1 MNFFKKNITDAG
13 VIKFLS
19 DNPDFFLKNP
29 DALEKLEI
37 KHETGEA
44 VSLIEKQVEIIKKKN
59 LLSNTKLSEF
69 LSNAEY
75 NQQLFIKVQ
84 KLVLQILN
92 EKNIEELS
100 KLTEAFFEK
109 ELGTEICKIYFF
121 TQEELFEL
129 SNERIITPEIAT
141 SIFSEAFN
149 SSDLALGGINKELSS
164 MVFGSKANVEEGA
177 ICKLHCEKIAG
188 TLALGSSS
196 KGKFTKDSETLFLEF
211 LVAVFSNRVDT
222 IIKNINA

>member
-1 MNFFKKNITDAG
+1 MNFFKKSISDSE

-29 DALEKLEI
+29 DTLEKLEI

-59 LLSNTKLSEF
+59 LLNKSRLSEF
-69 LSNAEY
+69 LVNAEY

-84 KLVLQILN
+84 KLVLKILN
-92 EKNIEELS
+92 EKNIEKLS
-100 KLTEAFFEK
+100 ELTETFFEK

-121 TQEELFEL
+121 TQEGLFEL

-141 SIFSEAFN
+141 SIFSEVFN
-149 SSDLALGGINKELSS
+149 SGDIALGGINKELSS
-164 MVFGSKANVEEGA
+164 MVFGSKANAEEGV

-196 KGKFTKDSETLFLEF
+196 KGKFVKDSETLFLEF
-211 LVAVFSNRVDT
+211 LVAVFSNQVDT
-222 IIKNINA
+222 IIKDINA

>member
-1 MNFFKKNITDAG
+1 MNFFKKSISDSE

-29 DALEKLEI
+29 DTLEKLEI

-59 LLSNTKLSEF
+59 LLNKSKLSEF
-69 LSNAEY
+69 LVNAEY

-84 KLVLQILN
+84 KLVLKILN
-92 EKNIEELS
+92 EKNIEKLS
-100 KLTEAFFEK
+100 ELTETFFEK

-121 TQEELFEL
+121 TQEEIFEL

-141 SIFSEAFN
+141 SIFSEVFN
-149 SSDLALGGINKELSS
+149 SGNIALGGIDKELSS

-177 ICKLHCEKIAG
+177 ICKFHCEKIAG

-196 KGKFTKDSETLFLEF
+196 KGKFAKDSETLFLEF
-211 LVAVFSNRVDT
+211 LVTVFSNRVDT
-222 IIKNINA
+222 IIKDINA